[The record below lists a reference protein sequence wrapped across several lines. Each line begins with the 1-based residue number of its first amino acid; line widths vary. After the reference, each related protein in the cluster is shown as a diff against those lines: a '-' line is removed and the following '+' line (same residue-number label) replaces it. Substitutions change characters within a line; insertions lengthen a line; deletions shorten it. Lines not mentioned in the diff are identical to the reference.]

1 MKQALSLPQSLCNDY
16 ALRGQV
22 STVNG
27 HLPLNKPPLA
37 QYSDAQGFS
46 YAWGQLLERR
56 MDNQVLW
63 DFCLEAL
70 LDRCHHHGLL
80 LSHLQVA
87 VLSELEAVLPE
98 LIGYEW
104 EASQAYR
111 YGWRFYPGTVISAV
125 TLRCHFSREQAAR
138 RWLSETF
145 LPLWLPGILYKV
157 QCHVDSQRP

>member
-37 QYSDAQGFS
+37 QYSNAQGFS

-104 EASQAYR
+104 EASQAFGMAGVFIR
-111 YGWRFYPGTVISAV
+111 GRSSA
-125 TLRCHFSREQAAR
+125 
-138 RWLSETF
+138 
-145 LPLWLPGILYKV
+145 P
-157 QCHVDSQRP
+157 